1 MLNEKSFFRLT
12 SINKIYLQMSLESCT
27 FVVGKAFSS
36 DSSSLLSMSTKKPPA
51 FFG

>member
-27 FVVGKAFSS
+27 FVVGYSRVQERRHHFCR
-36 DSSSLLSMSTKKPPA
+36 
-51 FFG
+51 